1 MDFNSIINLKYEIY
15 ITTLE
20 LIKCGF
26 SELWTA
32 WVLTWEGIYWLACQA
47 LASFLRCTL
56 RGELALRKAELECR
70 LRLSL
75 QSPRLSECYLRD
87 GEESGSITLG
97 TGPRESKS
105 QHAAH
110 PCLWCTIARYEVS
123 RYECPAGE
131 RQCFTHPQ
139 RRTNVCLMQEDSW
152 GYTSA

>member
-47 LASFLRCTL
+47 LASFLHCTL

-97 TGPRESKS
+97 TGPRESKPVCCSPVFMVHYSEIWS
-105 QHAAH
+105 QQ
-110 PCLWCTIARYEVS
+110 
-123 RYECPAGE
+123 CPAGE